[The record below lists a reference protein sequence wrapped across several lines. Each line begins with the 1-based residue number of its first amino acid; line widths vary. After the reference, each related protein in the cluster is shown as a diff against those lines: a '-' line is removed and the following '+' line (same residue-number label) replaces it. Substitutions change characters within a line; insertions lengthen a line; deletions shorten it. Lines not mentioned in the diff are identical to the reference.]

1 MPSILPPAYKSL
13 SQVGF
18 LRVNRAGGLKWFR
31 SVVLHDFAQVRYSAS
46 VVAVEY
52 LRAVDF
58 RQVARNRLIAC
69 ASDCSIDACLHVH
82 GVIPS
87 HP

>member
-1 MPSILPPAYKSL
+1 LVRRK
-13 SQVGF
+13 G
-18 LRVNRAGGLKWFR
+18 AGHYVALT
-31 SVVLHDFAQVRYSAS
+31 DFAQVSYSAS
-46 VVAVEY
+46 VVTVEY
-52 LRAVDF
+52 LRAVDS
-58 RQVARNRLIAC
+58 RQVASNRLIAC